1 MRKKSVHFLAAGMVM
16 MLFGIT
22 MVAVGT
28 INNYLTINFRVDKL
42 FIGFCASVLAAG
54 ILIGSFTF
62 GPIAERF
69 GYKPVMLGG
78 VLLVILGITGITF
91 SVRVNLVPFMF
102 FVMGLG
108 GGSINGVTNMLVADL
123 YPQNSSAYLSL
134 LGVFYGI
141 GALGFPLLTSLLL
154 DKAMDYQTIL
164 LIVAIILL
172 IPFILVLL
180 LKFPSAKKSKPVS
193 FKGYFKFFS
202 NPVILSIGLFLFF
215 YGALEAIIPAW
226 TPTYL
231 MEVAD
236 ISYDKA
242 LYAIT
247 AIAIG
252 ITITRLFLS
261 QILKRISPIIII
273 FGSMAVIFLGI
284 IILNFASSLF
294 MGISSSAVMGI
305 GIAASFPVMLG
316 FTARA
321 FPYNSGTAFS
331 IVIGISLVGNMLLNS
346 LTGFI
351 LNQFGIK
358 QLILI
363 LITFIILML
372 VILSFLKHR
381 HFKN

>member
-1 MRKKSVHFLAAGMVM
+1 MRKKTIQFIAAGLVM

-28 INNYLTINFRVDKL
+28 INNYLTVSFDVDKL

-54 ILIGSFTF
+54 ILVGSFTF
-62 GPIAERF
+62 GPLAERY

-78 VLLVILGITGITF
+78 VLLVILGIMGITLTDQ
-91 SVRVNLVPFMF
+91 VNLVPYMF
-102 FVMGLG
+102 FIMGLG
-108 GGSINGVTNMLVADL
+108 GGSINGVTNMLVADV
-123 YPQNSSAYLSL
+123 YPENSSAYLSL

-154 DKAMDYQTIL
+154 EQDMDYQTIL

-172 IPFILVLL
+172 IPFTLVLF
-180 LKFPSAKKSKPVS
+180 LKFPTAQKSQPVS

-202 NPVILSIGLFLFF
+202 NPIILSIGIFLFF

-247 AIAIG
+247 ATAIG

-273 FGSMAVIFLGI
+273 FSSLAVIFLGI
-284 IILNFASSLF
+284 VILQYSTSLYL
-294 MGISSSAVMGI
+294 GITSTTVMGI

-346 LTGFI
+346 LTGYI
-351 LNQFGIK
+351 LNQFGIE

-372 VILSFLKHR
+372 VILSFLKYR
-381 HFKN
+381 HFNN